1 MEFSSS
7 LSPQDTGRYHCVVR
21 ILNAETKELVINGS
35 GYEMIQV
42 PESTEAPPTKQ
53 PYYLLPVKIGS
64 PVGVVLVIC
73 IAAVLCCVAI
83 SVYRKRAARHANR
96 RGEMT
101 CLICVDLC
109 D

>member
-7 LSPQDTGRYHCVVR
+7 LSPQDTGRYHCIVR

-35 GYEMIQV
+35 GYEMIKV

-53 PYYLLPVKIGS
+53 PYYLLPVTIGS
-64 PVGVVLVIC
+64 SVGVVLVVC
-73 IAAVLCCVAI
+73 IVIGAVTI

-96 RGEMT
+96 RGEM
-101 CLICVDLC
+101 CSICVDLC